1 MSGAL
6 IGAAI
11 DALAVAT
18 ALGAALVAGVFFAFS
33 SFVMAALGRLPAP
46 AGIAAMQAINVTVLR
61 FSFLGLFL
69 GTAVGAAALV
79 LASALRAEEPLLAA
93 GGALYLL
100 GCFLVTGTRN
110 VPLNKALA
118 LAAPDSAEGAA
129 LWARY
134 LRDWTRWNHLRTAAA
149 LVAAALIL
157 GALI

>member
-1 MSGAL
+1 MSGVW
-6 IGAAI
+6 I
-11 DALAVAT
+11 DPLAVAT

-61 FSFLGLFL
+61 VGFLGLFL
-69 GTAVGAAALV
+69 GTAAGAAVLV
-79 LASALRAEEPLLAA
+79 LASALRADGPLLAV

-100 GCFLVTGTRN
+100 GCFLVTGARN

-118 LAAPDSAEGAA
+118 QAAPESEEGAA

-149 LVAAALIL
+149 LAASALMIGGL
-157 GALI
+157 L